1 MWGLKEKEYYKKEID
16 VEHEKGFNAN
26 THQEMQIRTTVG
38 QQTPPRGRLDVK
50 SEIAKVREYLRLWGL
65 GKSWM
70 ESELVSRLCRGVWF
84 VYGSDILRFSG
95 IQWTEMC
102 ARVCPRHARSRQLS
116 AAHPPNW
123 KQPERPLAAEGLDK
137 LCRHRQRETRHR
149 GEERYNRPP
158 PLGQTPHT

>member
-1 MWGLKEKEYYKKEID
+1 M
-16 VEHEKGFNAN
+16 FNAH

-38 QQTPPRGRLDVK
+38 QKTPPRGRLWVE

-102 ARVCPRHARSRQLS
+102 ARVCLRHARPQQLS
-116 AAHPPNW
+116 PAHPQTGNSPNIHW
-123 KQPERPLAAEGLDK
+123 QQKGWMSCATN
-137 LCRHRQRETRHR
+137 RQRETRHR
-149 GEERYNRPP
+149 GGEHYNCPP
-158 PLGQTPHT
+158 PRGQTQRRTLQLPTSTWTDPHT